1 MKLKINNQNLFI
13 EKAYINGQWV
23 DADDNSTL
31 NVINPVNQEIIG
43 HVPNCG
49 AAETNAAINAASVA
63 QKNGSKLQQKKKP
76 LF

>member
-1 MKLKINNQNLFI
+1 MKFEIKNQDLFI
-13 EKAYINGQWV
+13 EKAYINGKWV

-31 NVINPVNQEIIG
+31 DVLNPVNQEIIG

-49 AAETNAAINAASVA
+49 ATETNTAINAASVA

-76 LF
+76 